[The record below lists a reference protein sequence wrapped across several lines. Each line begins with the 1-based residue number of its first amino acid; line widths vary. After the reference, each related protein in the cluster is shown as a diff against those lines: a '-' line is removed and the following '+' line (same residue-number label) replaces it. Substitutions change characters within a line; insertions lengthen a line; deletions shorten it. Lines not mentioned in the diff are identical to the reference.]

1 MSYLTWREH
10 IRSGP
15 VCLGV
20 IILIVGAVIA
30 LLPSINEA
38 YDFLAPNTVLAGG
51 LIAVLGLVCIVCGFF
66 FTKKKRDS
74 VLTPVDTRIDDTPPP
89 PPPPD

>member
-1 MSYLTWREH
+1 MAYLTWREH

-20 IILIVGAVIA
+20 LVLIAGAVVA
-30 LLPSINEA
+30 LLPRMGSEPFGA
-38 YDFLAPNTVLAGG
+38 NTGLFGA
-51 LIAVLGLVCIVCGFF
+51 LIAVVGLVLILIGFF

-74 VLTPVDTRIDDTPPP
+74 VLAPIDTRQDDVPPP